1 MVPVGSRGRRRRL
14 ALLGAVLA
22 AALSAGPALSRT
34 PEPPNREGGKL
45 RVNVTGTDFNSLDPA
60 VNYDT
65 DGAQLL
71 YATCAKLFTY
81 PDSSKLAG
89 SMLEPELSAGL
100 PTVSADGRTY
110 VFRIAA
116 GFRFS
121 NGAPVGAADVA
132 YTIRRDLDPRMH
144 SPSVPFLRDLIAYGA
159 NGDML
164 TLKLRHPAP
173 DLLAR
178 LAMPFFC
185 VVPAGTP
192 IRPTDTIPSAG
203 PYYVAARKRG
213 ISVTL
218 DKNPYYSGQRPNHLD
233 EIDFSVFQ
241 NGLQSTHQ
249 IEAGYADYDLH
260 GVPLELRRE
269 IAVRYGVNGTHFF
282 VHPNAQT
289 DWLVLNTSRPLFRDA
304 SVRRAVAYAVDRLA
318 LLHALGF
325 MAGKVT
331 TQILPPGV
339 PGYRKIRAYPLK
351 ADVAAARKLMGDRH
365 GTAVLYI
372 SDNPVDAAIAD
383 VITRDL
389 ARIGI
394 EIDRREFRTADY
406 NVRIHRRSEPFDMTI
421 NGWVADYLDPYDFI
435 NVALSGRNIPTVDNQ
450 NMSHFNNPSFDRRM
464 DAAAALS
471 GNRRYTAYAQLDAQI
486 TRDEAPIVP
495 YANEYRVEF
504 VSRRVGCVVIA
515 PGAGGL
521 DLSAACVK
529 R

>member
-1 MVPVGSRGRRRRL
+1 MVPSGSRGRRL
-14 ALLGAVLA
+14 ALLGVVLA
-22 AALSAGPALSRT
+22 AAAAAAGPALSRA

-45 RVNVTGTDFNSLDPA
+45 LVNVTGTDFNSLDPA

-65 DGAQLL
+65 DGVQLL
-71 YATCAKLFTY
+71 FATCARLFTY
-81 PDSSKLAG
+81 PDSSHLAG
-89 SMLEPELSAGL
+89 SMLDPEVSDGL

-110 VFRIAA
+110 VFRIAP

-144 SPSVPFLRDLIAYGA
+144 SPSVPFLRDLVAYGA
-159 NGDML
+159 DGDTL
-164 TLKLRHPAP
+164 TLKLRHAAP

-185 VVPAGTP
+185 IVPAGTP

-203 PYYVAARKRG
+203 PYYVAARAPG
-213 ISVTL
+213 VSVTV
-218 DKNPYYSGQRPNHLD
+218 KRNPYYSGQRPNHLD

-241 NGLQSTHQ
+241 NGVQSTRR
-249 IEAGYADYDLH
+249 IEAGQVDYDVH
-260 GVPLELRRE
+260 GVPLELRRA
-269 IAVRYGVNGTHFF
+269 IAIRYGVNGSRFF
-282 VHPNAQT
+282 AHPNAQT
-289 DWLVLNTSRPLFRDA
+289 DWIVLNTSRPLFRDA

-325 MAGKVT
+325 MSGKVT
-331 TQILPPGV
+331 TQILPPAV
-339 PGYRKIRAYPLK
+339 PGYRKFRAYPLK
-351 ADVAAARKLMGDRH
+351 ADVAAARKLMRGRH

-383 VITRDL
+383 VLTRDL

-394 EIDRREFRTADY
+394 EVDRREFRTADFD
-406 NVRIHRRSEPFDMTI
+406 VRIHRRSEPFDMTI
-421 NGWVADYLDPYDFI
+421 NGWAADYLDPYDFI
-435 NVALSGRNIPTVDNQ
+435 NIPLSGRNIPAVDNQ
-450 NMSHFNNPSFDRRM
+450 NMSHFDDPLSNHRM

-471 GNRRYTAYAQLDAQI
+471 GSRRYAAYAKLDALI

-504 VSRRVGCVVIA
+504 VSGRVGCVVIA

-521 DLSAACVK
+521 DYAAACLK